1 MIGDFLYTVSKII
14 KSRIFIVS
22 LIIIALFSTL
32 LYRVFDLQIVNENYY
47 MSTYIQQAERTVYNQ
62 GTRGKIYDVNGKV
75 LAYDEL
81 AYTVRMEDKLD
92 SSNEKNQ
99 LMNDIVYKAINV
111 IEKYGDKVIVDFP
124 IILDQ
129 DGKWKEN
136 FSSDAAKKLFL
147 KNIFGEKM
155 KYKDRDFSNAS
166 AGELISHLKNV
177 FFEVKL
183 DVDDEML
190 LKILSIRYNVFANSY
205 QKYVGVTIA
214 KDINEK
220 TVAAIY
226 ENEADLTGVMVEEK
240 TVRKYNDSEY
250 FAPILGYTGTISDT
264 QESNL
269 LLKSIF
275 RENMAKKKYL

>member
-111 IEKYGDKVIVDFP
+111 IEK
-124 IILDQ
+124 
-129 DGKWKEN
+129 
-136 FSSDAAKKLFL
+136 
-147 KNIFGEKM
+147 
-155 KYKDRDFSNAS
+155 
-166 AGELISHLKNV
+166 
-177 FFEVKL
+177 
-183 DVDDEML
+183 
-190 LKILSIRYNVFANSY
+190 
-205 QKYVGVTIA
+205 
-214 KDINEK
+214 
-220 TVAAIY
+220 
-226 ENEADLTGVMVEEK
+226 
-240 TVRKYNDSEY
+240 
-250 FAPILGYTGTISDT
+250 
-264 QESNL
+264 
-269 LLKSIF
+269 
-275 RENMAKKKYL
+275 